1 MNPLFAAAVEIE
13 AFCRVREWRC
23 CVIGGL
29 ALQRWGEPRQTRD
42 VDLTILTGL
51 GGEERFVD
59 PILGHF
65 EARIPDARQFALHR
79 RVVLVQTA
87 DGVPLDIALGGLPY
101 EERVI
106 GRATPYGYAP
116 GVDVTTCS
124 AEDLVVLKAFADR
137 PQDWIDIEG
146 ILVRQAG
153 LLDRTLV
160 ADELMQLLELKGDL
174 QPPARLNALF
184 QKHQ

>member
-13 AFCRVREWRC
+13 TFCRVRKWRC

-42 VDLTILTGL
+42 VDLTILSGL

-59 PILGHF
+59 PILSHF
-65 EARIPDARQFALHR
+65 DARIPDARQFALHR
-79 RVVLVQTA
+79 RVLLVQTA

-106 GRATPYGYAP
+106 GRATSYGYAP

-146 ILVRQAG
+146 ILVRQTG
-153 LLDRTLV
+153 HLDRILV
-160 ADELMQLLELKGDL
+160 SDELMQLLELKGDL
-174 QPPARLNALF
+174 QPSARLNALF